1 MNKFE
6 ILDGLIQ
13 GIFGDVFI
21 LVKIKSR
28 NWFPRRVAMWLGS
41 HELDWI

>member
-6 ILDGLIQ
+6 ILDGFIE

-21 LVKIKSR
+21 LVKIKIR
-28 NWFPRRVAMWLGS
+28 NWFLRCVVMWFGLY
-41 HELDWI
+41 E

>member
-6 ILDGLIQ
+6 ILDGFIE

-21 LVKIKSR
+21 LVKIKNVR
-28 NWFPRRVAMWLGS
+28 CVVMLFGLY
-41 HELDWI
+41 ELDWI